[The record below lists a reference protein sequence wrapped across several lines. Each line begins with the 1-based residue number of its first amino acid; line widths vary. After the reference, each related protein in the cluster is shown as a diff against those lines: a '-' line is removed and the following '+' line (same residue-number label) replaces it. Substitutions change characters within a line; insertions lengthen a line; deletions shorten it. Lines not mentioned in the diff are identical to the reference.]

1 MEDKI
6 RVEFFYVSGESTEL
20 IIPLNKW
27 ADFQKQFSMNKNNGT
42 NPWFFDLT
50 DFVVNGDESNTIFVN
65 IAMVETIV
73 IGKPFCSTRKVLCE

>member
-20 IIPLNKW
+20 TIPLNKW
-27 ADFQKQFSMNKNNGT
+27 ADFRKQFSRNKNNGT

-50 DFVVNGDESNTIFVN
+50 DFVENGDESNTIFVN
-65 IAMVETIV
+65 MALVETIV
-73 IGKPFCSTRKVLCE
+73 VGKPFGSARKVLCE